1 MAGVDTPVM
10 SLPSATAVTSSSSS
24 SSSSSAQ
31 DEKQLAAYPEEWRHV
46 DQVSLS

>member
-10 SLPSATAVTSSSSS
+10 SLPSATAVTS

-46 DQVSLS
+46 DQVITSY

>member
-10 SLPSATAVTSSSSS
+10 SLPSATAVTSS

-46 DQVSLS
+46 DQVITSY